1 VCLLALF
8 GVVHY
13 FRPALST
20 NYAEF
25 IIEFT
30 EDSSWWSLYIGVD
43 CPLFSTLFRSEFQ
56 SSKKSPTK
64 TSFTQFKKLKSNQSQ
79 LKMSSRTVYIP
90 NLTGG
95 QAIQINEDE
104 SEYTIRA
111 SSFSSSGLKLERR
124 MKNSAPVNFHRPGSP
139 SSNPSSPSTY
149 IPDDAF

>member
-1 VCLLALF
+1 
-8 GVVHY
+8 
-13 FRPALST
+13 
-20 NYAEF
+20 
-25 IIEFT
+25 
-30 EDSSWWSLYIGVD
+30 
-43 CPLFSTLFRSEFQ
+43 
-56 SSKKSPTK
+56 
-64 TSFTQFKKLKSNQSQ
+64 
-79 LKMSSRTVYIP
+79 MSSRTIYIP

-124 MKNSAPVNFHRPGSP
+124 MNSSAPVNFHRPSSP